1 MDVVKTWCFF
11 LLFFKSQSVV
21 MWTWLYNQKEGGKKW
36 SIPFAQSHKTHYC
49 TFWNNTFY
57 ASEAVCAEQLINA
70 ISN

>member
-1 MDVVKTWCFF
+1 MMDVVKTWCFF

-21 MWTWLYNQKEGGKKW
+21 MWTWLYNQKEEKKW

-49 TFWNNTFY
+49 TFWNNIFY

>member
-1 MDVVKTWCFF
+1 
-11 LLFFKSQSVV
+11 